1 VIDKKG
7 FADLPFWLQGPAASL
22 AAGQERK
29 RNSQA
34 LLIHGIPG
42 SGRRILALWYAAHLL
57 GIPHNRLAHFS
68 MPDPGALEQ
77 GAMGHADF
85 MFLQPPPEKSVIPVE
100 AVREMIG
107 FLQLKSHQGGARV
120 ALVCPA
126 DSLTTAAANSLLKTL
141 EEPPAG
147 GFIILVASS
156 PAVLPATILS
166 RCQRLAVRR
175 PEPDAAVEWLRAR
188 GGEADWQLLLEVAGG
203 APLRAL
209 ALHQDNFSGK
219 ARQLHDDL
227 RQLAAGRESPVA
239 VAQRW
244 AEHDNELV
252 AQWLYWTLSSAV
264 RGSASGQVSTQAGIV
279 GNQPLQ
285 NAGKA
290 LNMQTLLHRLA
301 EVEELR
307 RTGARAV
314 KADLQYAA
322 LLQRWFA

>member
-1 VIDKKG
+1 MIDRKRLS
-7 FADLPFWLQGPAASL
+7 DIPFWLREPAASL

-29 RNSQA
+29 RNPQA

-42 SGRRILALWYAAHLL
+42 SGRRVLALWYAAHLL
-57 GIPHNRLAHFS
+57 GIPHDRLAHFS
-68 MPDPGALEQ
+68 TLDAGALEQ

-100 AVREMIG
+100 AVRELIG

-175 PEPDAAVEWLRAR
+175 PVRQNQSCLPPPQSGPPCSTPAATWR
-188 GGEADWQLLLEVAGG
+188 
-203 APLRAL
+203 
-209 ALHQDNFSGK
+209 S
-219 ARQLHDDL
+219 
-227 RQLAAGRESPVA
+227 AAGRP
-239 VAQRW
+239 AQRRHP
-244 AEHDNELV
+244 APGC
-252 AQWLYWTLSSAV
+252 A
-264 RGSASGQVSTQAGIV
+264 
-279 GNQPLQ
+279 
-285 NAGKA
+285 
-290 LNMQTLLHRLA
+290 
-301 EVEELR
+301 
-307 RTGARAV
+307 
-314 KADLQYAA
+314 AA
-322 LLQRWFA
+322 LPG

>member
-1 VIDKKG
+1 MVDTNI
-7 FADLPFWLQGPAASL
+7 FTDLPFWLREPAASL

-34 LLIHGIPG
+34 LLIHGVPG
-42 SGRRILALWYAAHLL
+42 SGRRILGLWYAAHLL
-57 GIPHNRLAHFS
+57 GVPHDRLAHFS
-68 MPDPGALEQ
+68 TLEA
-77 GAMGHADF
+77 GLPEHGPVGHADF

-100 AVREMIG
+100 AVRELIG

-120 ALVCPA
+120 ALVWPA
-126 DSLTTAAANSLLKTL
+126 DSLTTAAANGLLKTL

-147 GFIILVASS
+147 GFIVLVAAS
-156 PAVLPATILS
+156 PAALPATILS

-175 PEPDAAVEWLRAR
+175 PEPDAAVEWLRTR

-209 ALHQDNFSGK
+209 LLHQDSFSRK

-227 RQLAAGRESPVA
+227 RHLAAGRESPVA

-244 AEHDNELV
+244 AEHDHDLV
-252 AQWLYWTLSSAV
+252 AQWLYWALSSAA
-264 RGSASGQVSTQAGIV
+264 RSIAAGQVATKAGNV
-279 GNQPLQ
+279 GSQPLQ
-285 NAGKA
+285 KAGKA

-301 EVEELR
+301 DIEELR
-307 RTGARAV
+307 RTGSKAV

-322 LLQRWFA
+322 MLQRWFA